1 MLECY
6 YLFPEEEMKR
16 FKEALSQDGAYAS
29 VGFSYDSSEQEN
41 TVENIPSST
50 SNNCNQ
56 PQGTYW
62 IDSK

>member
-1 MLECY
+1 
-6 YLFPEEEMKR
+6 MKR

-29 VGFSYDSSEQEN
+29 VGFSYESSEQEN